1 MTSASRCNR
10 KLLRRLTLIAV
21 GMFGFGYLL
30 SPLYA
35 TLCRV
40 TGINRLRAGDSVA
53 ADVRPQ
59 ISRTILMQFD
69 SNLDEALP
77 WVFRPTQAAAR
88 VHPGQLVR
96 ISYEARNESDRTI
109 VGQAIASYAP
119 EGAAVYVQKLQCFCF
134 STQTLGPHEVR
145 QMPVVFMID
154 PKIPNGVP
162 TVTLSYTFFAI
173 GDAADRGGRGT

>member
-1 MTSASRCNR
+1 MTSDSRSNR

-40 TGINRLRAGDSVA
+40 TGINRLRGGDSVA

-77 WVFRPTQAAAR
+77 WVFRPTQTAAR

-96 ISYEARNESDRTI
+96 ISYEARNHSDRRSDT
-109 VGQAIASYAP
+109 QAIAGVSR
-119 EGAAVYVQKLQCFCF
+119 EGAA
-134 STQTLGPHEVR
+134 G
-145 QMPVVFMID
+145 
-154 PKIPNGVP
+154 
-162 TVTLSYTFFAI
+162 
-173 GDAADRGGRGT
+173 